1 MNSQEV
7 KQLCGGFLAQV
18 RGVFAGIEKL
28 PLAFEELERREQA
41 LPSLTAQVTVLNRE
55 IARKTEELRGVEN
68 AVQVKTHEEHTRQRK
83 ELTAQLAG
91 LTDQIAVEEG
101 RAAAAKTAADQEEAR
116 LRSMHDHLAT
126 LGLTPLERP

>member
-1 MNSQEV
+1 MNSQDV

-41 LPSLTAQVTVLNRE
+41 LPALTAQVTVLNRE
-55 IARKTEELRGVEN
+55 IARKTEELSRVEQ
-68 AVQVKTHEEHTRQRK
+68 AVREKATAEHTRQRK

-101 RAAAAKTAADQEEAR
+101 RAAAAKDTADREEAR
-116 LRSMHDHLAT
+116 LRSMHEHLAT